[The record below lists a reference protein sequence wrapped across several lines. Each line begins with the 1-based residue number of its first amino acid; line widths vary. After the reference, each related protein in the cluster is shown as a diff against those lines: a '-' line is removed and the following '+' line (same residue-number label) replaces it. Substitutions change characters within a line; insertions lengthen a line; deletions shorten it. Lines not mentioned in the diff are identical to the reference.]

1 MAGYIRINFIP
12 CCKDLDVISFIADNP
27 SNYTAGQTVIYNDL
41 CYTIQTAI
49 GFVPPPGLPFEP
61 AYGGVAGGGPYLA
74 DTAYLISDEND
85 CTNSLCPENECGCYT
100 LTSCNEVEGVPVQI
114 INTVT
119 NLFEYLGQYIR
130 IEGSEECFFVEL
142 STSGCK
148 DPVSVI
154 VADGPYVDCPSCQNT
169 CYLATNCFDEELTFI
184 LNVTNPGDIGA
195 TNSLSIEPGDIIVPG
210 RVPTSIGDFDNCWT
224 LELTECPDREVV
236 EYAVT
241 NTFQSCEDCRILEV
255 PPCYVLTDCIT
266 QVETIYSGT
275 LLSNYVGKTIQV
287 VINDEVFCYS
297 VTEAE
302 ECPEVT
308 PPVFS
313 LIIADCLDTC
323 EECLPK
329 CICSSAV
336 NGSEIA
342 VALRYIGCDGLE
354 AFTEVVQPG
363 ARSERTCMIGF
374 ADANA
379 TDIYQLGT
387 CTDGQCPSIP
397 KPARK
402 VKPGYDSPVCS
413 AEKYEKIVCR
423 YAEIMYKH
431 VLQSRYGISDCCD
444 EDDLVKREIEFDLLM
459 LDVLNDPD
467 YECTETNSNCGSCGY
482 ISTTIYYTE
491 CVEPEPELFQYRLT
505 VATSP
510 NPASGSL
517 LSYIDE
523 NGLNPLITIVD
534 SKGGYELIFCAEY
547 GSITLNESPYY
558 AANEPCPT
566 PPCASVSGLTLER
579 IGDCVV

>member
-1 MAGYIRINFIP
+1 MAGYIVINFVP
-12 CCKDLDVISFIADNP
+12 CCKDLDVIRFIADNP

-41 CYTIQTAI
+41 CYTIVTAI
-49 GFVPPPGLPFEP
+49 GFGTPTSPNEP

-114 INTVT
+114 INTTT

-130 IEGSEECFFVEL
+130 IEGSEECFFVEIN
-142 STSGCK
+142 TSGCK

-169 CYLATNCFDEELTFI
+169 CYLATNCFEELTFI

-313 LIIADCLDTC
+313 LTIADCLDTC

-336 NGSEIA
+336 NGSETA

-423 YAEIMYKH
+423 YAELMYKH

-491 CVEPEPELFQYRLT
+491 CPEPEPEVFQYRLT

-534 SKGGYELIFCAEY
+534 SKGGYELVFCAQY
-547 GSITLNESPYY
+547 GSITLNGSPYY